1 MRIAAAIRNNRAF
14 TLIEVVVVLVVSAI
28 LMTVAMRSGKEISN
42 TARVEETKQEMET
55 IASAIVGNTELTNG
69 GTRADF
75 GYVGDVGSLPPNI
88 TALVTNP
95 GYTTWNGP
103 YLRNRF
109 EQTSDDYA
117 KDAWGTSYSYSGGT
131 TIQSSGSG
139 SSIVRTLAP
148 STEQLLRNKIAG
160 AVLDINGT
168 PPGEVYRDSV
178 TLLLIYPNGT
188 GGYASSIV
196 QPDASGYFSF
206 DSIPI
211 GNHQMALIYTPYNDT
226 INRYISIPPGSELYA
241 DFRMTLDLWSVSTS
255 GGGGGGLI
263 HVAGSD
269 TAWGASGA
277 CNDISFW
284 VENTGSSSVSINSL
298 TLSWTSP
305 TAYYERIRWGNP
317 TVFNE
322 QNPRVGSGDVAIF
335 NSTQAVNPGAKVK
348 IRVNNFTS
356 TPSGGGSNVAMNN
369 VTFQVSLSDG
379 TTFTIVTGGCI

>member
-1 MRIAAAIRNNRAF
+1 MRIAASIQNNRAF

-28 LMTVAMRSGKEISN
+28 LMTVAMRSGKEISD
-42 TARVEETKQEMET
+42 TAKVEETKQEMET
-55 IASAIVGNTELTNG
+55 IASAIVGNTELANA

-75 GYVGDVGSLPPNI
+75 GYVGDIGALPPNL
-88 TALVTNP
+88 TALVTDP
-95 GYTTWNGP
+95 GYGTWNGP
-103 YLRNRF
+103 YVRNRF
-109 EQTSDDYA
+109 EQMFDDYT
-117 KDAWGTSYSYSGGT
+117 KDAWGTAYSYSGGT

-139 SSIVRTLAP
+139 TTIVRTLAP
-148 STEQLLRNKIAG
+148 STDQLLRNKIAG

-168 PPGEVYRDSV
+168 PPGVVYRDSV
-178 TLLLIYPNGT
+178 TLLLIYPNGS
-188 GGYASSIV
+188 GGYASRSML
-196 QPDASGYFSF
+196 PDPSGYFSF

-211 GNHQMALIYTPYNDT
+211 GNHQLAVIYAPYNDT
-226 INRYISIPPGSELYA
+226 VNRYISVSPGSELYA

-277 CNDISFW
+277 CDDISFW

-298 TLSWTSP
+298 TLSWTAP

-335 NSTQAVNPGAKVK
+335 NSTKAVNPGAKVK

-356 TPSGGGSNVAMNN
+356 TSSGGGSNVAMNN
-369 VTFQVSLSDG
+369 VTFQVNLSDG